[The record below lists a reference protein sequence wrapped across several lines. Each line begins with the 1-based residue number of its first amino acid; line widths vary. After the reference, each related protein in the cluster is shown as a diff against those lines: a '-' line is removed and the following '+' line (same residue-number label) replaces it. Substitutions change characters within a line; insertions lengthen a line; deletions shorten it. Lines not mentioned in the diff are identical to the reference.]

1 MVGSMG
7 VILPFLTKGRILEVL
22 TTQPSTDI
30 FFVKGTFEWISKWIL
45 LGEIEVIVEMVL
57 EMG

>member
-1 MVGSMG
+1 MSVL
-7 VILPFLTKGRILEVL
+7 LPFLTKGRILEVL
-22 TTQPSTDI
+22 TTQPGTDI

-45 LGEIEVIVEMVL
+45 LGEIEMIVKMML